1 MDREKLKVLIQN
13 VEMLLDEMKSI
24 AYSEEETHK
33 ISETVYEEE
42 ELREVS
48 TDELILNMYS
58 NIPDDLWNQL
68 KPPTSLR
75 WTPVK
80 RL

>member
-58 NIPDDLWNQL
+58 NIPDDL
-68 KPPTSLR
+68 
-75 WTPVK
+75 
-80 RL
+80 

>member
-42 ELREVS
+42 DLREVS

-58 NIPDDLWNQL
+58 NIPDDL
-68 KPPTSLR
+68 
-75 WTPVK
+75 
-80 RL
+80 